1 MKVYHILQVDNQ
13 YQLIIGTIKYFIG
26 GQCLYFKCVQL
37 GCCGFQLINHLDYIT
52 HIVQMILL
60 ISDFL
65 LETGQEILY
74 ISSRSRI
81 LAVYFNRMLQ
91 SDWS

>member
-1 MKVYHILQVDNQ
+1 MKVYHILLVDNQ

-26 GQCLYFKCVQL
+26 GQYLYFECVQL

-74 ISSRSRI
+74 LLSLKNVSRV
-81 LAVYFNRMLQ
+81 L
-91 SDWS
+91 